1 MQTNE
6 VIGLIPCA
14 GRGSRISPLPCSK
27 EVLPV
32 GLRRISDGS
41 LRPKVVSH
49 YLLEMMRAGGIQ
61 KTFFI
66 IRKGKWD
73 IPEYYGDGTSFG
85 MDIGYLMMGRP
96 HGPAYTLDQAYPFV
110 KESRVAIGFP
120 DILFEPIH
128 AFRRA
133 LRRLD
138 ATRADV
144 VLGLYRAHD
153 IRIWDI
159 VTTDRSGRVHE
170 LLIEPKKT
178 TSGLAWVFA
187 VWTSKFTEFMH
198 AYLGVPRVA
207 AERPGSDLPVEIT
220 VGEVIQAAIRE
231 GLQTQSVVFRHND
244 YLDIGTSEGLRKAAA
259 RARSVA
265 KVARN
270 RIRNYKTMGSR
281 S

>member
-1 MQTNE
+1 MPSNEWRSIMQKNE

-14 GRGSRISPLPCSK
+14 GRASRISPLPCSK

-49 YLLEMMRAGGIQ
+49 YLLEMMRAGGIH

-66 IRKGKWD
+66 LRKGKWD
-73 IPEYYGDGTSFG
+73 IPEYYGDGDSFG

-96 HGPAYTLDQAYPFV
+96 YGPAYTLDQAYPFV
-110 KESRVAIGFP
+110 KRSRVAIGFP
-120 DILFEPIH
+120 DILFEPVH

-133 LRRLD
+133 LKRLD
-138 ATRADV
+138 VTRADV

-153 IRIWDI
+153 IRVWDI
-159 VTTDRSGRVHE
+159 VTVDRTGRVHE
-170 LLIEPKKT
+170 LLLMPKKT
-178 TSGLAWVFA
+178 SSGMAWVFA

-198 AYLGVPRVA
+198 EYLAVPRVA
-207 AERPGSDLPVEIT
+207 AEHPGSDLPTEVT
-220 VGEVIQAAIRE
+220 VGEVIQAAVRE
-231 GLQTQSVVFRHND
+231 GLRTQSVIFRRND

-259 RARSVA
+259 RARSVT
-265 KVARN
+265 KV
-270 RIRNYKTMGSR
+270 
-281 S
+281 